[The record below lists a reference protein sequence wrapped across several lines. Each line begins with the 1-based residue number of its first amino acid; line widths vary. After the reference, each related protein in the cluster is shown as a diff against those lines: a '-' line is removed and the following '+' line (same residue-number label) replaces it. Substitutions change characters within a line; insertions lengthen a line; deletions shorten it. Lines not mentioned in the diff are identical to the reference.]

1 MSIIMC
7 HNPFH
12 FLTSIK
18 YRGCVRRHSK
28 SAVSMGYTRVE
39 VTEKGLRFSRDSDKD
54 ARRFQCQSQS
64 NMDKMKLYWNVK
76 NFKIKSTEINGQ

>member
-1 MSIIMC
+1 ME
-7 HNPFH
+7 
-12 FLTSIK
+12 
-18 YRGCVRRHSK
+18 
-28 SAVSMGYTRVE
+28 YTRVE

-76 NFKIKSTEINGQ
+76 NFKIKSTEINGK